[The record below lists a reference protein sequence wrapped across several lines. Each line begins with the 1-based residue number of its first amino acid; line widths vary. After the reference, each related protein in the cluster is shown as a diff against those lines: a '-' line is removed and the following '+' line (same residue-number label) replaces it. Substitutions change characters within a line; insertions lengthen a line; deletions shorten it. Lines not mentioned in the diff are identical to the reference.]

1 MLGKRTLLI
10 DLDPQANATTGLGY
24 NPDSFSSHIYHV
36 MIGEKDAGSVIQE
49 TKLKDFCLIS
59 SHPDLVGVEVELM
72 DVPLR
77 ERILSRALASVSG
90 EFDFIV
96 IDCPPSLGL
105 LTLNALT
112 AAHSLLVPV
121 QCEYYALEGL
131 KSLMNTFRLVKKRL
145 NPSLS
150 IEGFLLTMFDS
161 RTRLSHDIA
170 ENVKAHFNSQVFR
183 TIIPRNIRLCEAPS
197 FEFLSV
203 CTTYHRKAPS
213 TILCLRKKSLT
224 WRLSM
229 KAKPRLGRG
238 IDAIFADSI
247 KDDASQ
253 IIEIPSDEIYPN
265 PIQPRKTFDETTI
278 AELAESI
285 KNTASFLLYWSGERI
300 PAMRSSRAR
309 GDTMHVSSPASR
321 IYLPS

>member
-1 MLGKRTLLI
+1 MRPKIISISNQKGGVGKTTTSINLGSSFAVLGKRTLLI

-170 ENVKAHFNSQVFR
+170 EDVKAHFNSQVFR

-197 FEFLSV
+197 FGVPICLYDISSKGAQHYLMLAKE
-203 CTTYHRKAPS
+203 
-213 TILCLRKKSLT
+213 ILD
-224 WRLSM
+224 M
-229 KAKPRLGRG
+229 
-238 IDAIFADSI
+238 
-247 KDDASQ
+247 
-253 IIEIPSDEIYPN
+253 EVEH
-265 PIQPRKTFDETTI
+265 
-278 AELAESI
+278 ES
-285 KNTASFLLYWSGERI
+285 
-300 PAMRSSRAR
+300 
-309 GDTMHVSSPASR
+309 
-321 IYLPS
+321 